1 MNIEERLMEYIQ
13 KIEKIIAP
21 HTSDVLKVF
30 TIGNTRISNESKFYF
45 TPIRKHDNVISAGVI
60 VFSEE
65 EAAII
70 MSKIDGLFNFVLID
84 SEKKSIYT
92 NGSKGTFNL
101 ERLSSE
107 IIKQTKTYSYK
118 GNDLTTNSIEDFVS
132 SILQRKGK
140 LMGGNSV
147 FIIGLGNLGFKLSL
161 RLVELGM
168 NVYVKSRTSS
178 KIDNLLETINF
189 IKPKETI
196 ASARQFDESKIAAV
210 LPKIDFVILCTTT
223 IVSDFEKYIEY
234 FGTDITIL
242 DVGKGC
248 ISNEMIAYLKKRN
261 LVVYRLDIGDALG
274 QFIFGNVLNKRQ
286 LEIPGFRMLSNGAS
300 LLTKGIVGV
309 EGDIVVDDIDN
320 PQLLY
325 GICDGKG
332 SFFSI
337 DKAKEQEV
345 FNMILQNKY

>member
-1 MNIEERLMEYIQ
+1 MNIEERLQEYIR
-13 KIEKIIAP
+13 KIEKITAP
-21 HTSDVLKVF
+21 DKSDVVKVF

-65 EAAII
+65 EAAKI
-70 MSKIDGLFNFVLID
+70 MSKIDGLFNYVLID

-92 NGSKGTFNL
+92 NVSNGIFNL

-107 IIKQTKTYSYK
+107 IIKQTKIYSYK
-118 GNDLTTNSIEDFVS
+118 GNDLTTNSVEDFVRG
-132 SILQRKGK
+132 ILLRKGK
-140 LMGGNSV
+140 LMGGKNV

-168 NVYVKSRTSS
+168 NIYVKNRTAS
-178 KIDNLLETINF
+178 KIDILLEAINM

-196 ASARQFDESKIAAV
+196 ATARKFNESEVAAV
-210 LPKIDFVILCTTT
+210 LPKIDFVILCSTT

-234 FGTDITIL
+234 FGSDTTIL

-248 ISNEMIAYLKKRN
+248 ISNEVIAYLKKRN
-261 LVVYRLDIGDALG
+261 IVVYRLDIGDALG

-286 LEIPGFRMLSNGAS
+286 LEIPRFRIISSGAT

-309 EGDIVVDDIDN
+309 EGDIVVDNIDD
-320 PQLLY
+320 PQVLY

-332 SFFSI
+332 SFFPITKSKEEEI
-337 DKAKEQEV
+337 FNLILKDK
-345 FNMILQNKY
+345 

>member
-1 MNIEERLMEYIQ
+1 MDIEERLEEYIQ
-13 KIEKIIAP
+13 KISKISGLDK
-21 HTSDVLKVF
+21 SDVVKVF

-60 VFSEE
+60 VFSED
-65 EAAII
+65 EAALI

-92 NGSKGTFNL
+92 NGSEGIFNL

-107 IIKQTKTYSYK
+107 IIKQTKTYNYK

-132 SILQRKGK
+132 SILLRKGK
-140 LMGGNSV
+140 LMGGNTV
-147 FIIGLGNLGFKLSL
+147 FIIGIGNLGFKLSL

-168 NVYVKSRTSS
+168 NIYVKNRTAS
-178 KIDNLLETINF
+178 KIDNLIETINL

-196 ASARQFDESKIAAV
+196 ASVRQLDESEIAAV

-223 IVSDFEKYIEY
+223 IVSDFEKYIEH
-234 FGTDITIL
+234 FSSDITIL

-248 ISNEMIAYLKKRN
+248 ISNEVIAYLKKRN

-286 LEIPGFRMLSNGAS
+286 IEIPRFRTLSSGAS

-309 EGDIVVDDIDN
+309 EGDIVVDDIDD
-320 PQLLY
+320 PQILY

-332 SFFSI
+332 SFI
-337 DKAKEQEV
+337 RLTITEEQK
-345 FNMILQNKY
+345 ILNLLIKKQ

>member
-1 MNIEERLMEYIQ
+1 MNIEDRLQEYIK
-13 KIEKIIAP
+13 KIEKIIDL
-21 HTSDVLKVF
+21 SKNDFIKVF
-30 TIGNTRISNESKFYF
+30 TIGNTRISNESRFYF
-45 TPIRKHDNVISAGVI
+45 TPIRKHDNLISAGVI

-70 MSKIDGLFNFVLID
+70 MSKIDGLFSFVLID

-92 NGSKGTFNL
+92 NGKKGTFNL

-107 IIKQTKTYSYK
+107 IIKQSKIYRFK
-118 GNDLTTNSIEDFVS
+118 GNDLTTNSIEDFVNG
-132 SILQRKGK
+132 ILLRKRK
-140 LMGGNSV
+140 LLGGNNI
-147 FIIGLGNLGFKLSL
+147 FIIGLGNLGFKLTL

-168 NVYVKSRTSS
+168 NIFVKNRTLS
-178 KIDNLLETINF
+178 KIDNLLETINL

-196 ASARQFDESKIAAV
+196 AFARQFKESEMAAV

-223 IVSDFEKYIEY
+223 VVSDFSKYIEY
-234 FGTDITIL
+234 FSSDITIL

-248 ISNEMIAYLKKRN
+248 ISNEIIAFLRKSN
-261 LVVYRLDIGDALG
+261 IVVYRLDIGDALG

-286 LEIPGFRMLSNGAS
+286 QEIPKFRMLKSGAT
-300 LLTKGIVGV
+300 LLTKGIVGI

-320 PQLLY
+320 PQVLY

-332 SFFSI
+332 GFISLNTEE
-337 DKAKEQEV
+337 EQKV
-345 FNMILQNKY
+345 LNSVLKK